1 MAGVTLKWNGLEKI
15 IQRGGAA
22 AEQAAHTVAIQ
33 ARKDTSPFVPA
44 LTGSLDART
53 QVEKS
58 KIIYPGPY
66 ARYLYEGKLMVD
78 PNTGSAYATKG
89 TTKVLTGKDLVF
101 NRSMHGDAQAHWFD
115 ASKAQNLGKWID
127 VAKKA
132 VKHEF

>member
-15 IQRGGAA
+15 IQRGGTA

-53 QVEKS
+53 RVEKS

-115 ASKAQNLGKWID
+115 ASKAQNLDKWIE